1 MSACQPGEGWW
12 SGPQYQQY
20 WQDLR
25 KVEERLQGDGVHPIH
40 LHGGNGHPNHL
51 GEERKRGG
59 AKREAAYWK
68 AMAAGLQYEN
78 SQLQS
83 LLRSLLGLESHP
95 SPQMGMTATNI
106 NVGPPTEP
114 VYNRHQGQNRADVH
128 NYGVSQWLKYYRHGV
143 VQSSSSED
151 DSSSDSE
158 EEDCV
163 EVTGDESKQVEDILG
178 VDSFHEKKVEVDPSE
193 EEYFRFLAVSEK
205 HKKER
210 DGVEGESLKKKF
222 DFRTDTIT
230 DAVLEEGLAL
240 IDTDHEKT
248 KREMGKL
255 FGSRAMK
262 VHSEETKAQLR
273 FDNWRDQNNAV
284 LWPALPLKIIR

>member
-1 MSACQPGEGWW
+1 MGFILSICMEAVAILTIWGRKEREEVPRGRQPTGRPWLLGFNMRTVSCKGWD
-12 SGPQYQQY
+12 S
-20 WQDLR
+20 
-25 KVEERLQGDGVHPIH
+25 PII
-40 LHGGNGHPNHL
+40 LLFNQKSL
-51 GEERKRGG
+51 F
-59 AKREAAYWK
+59 
-68 AMAAGLQYEN
+68 
-78 SQLQS
+78 S

-262 VHSEETKAQLR
+262 VHSEETK
-273 FDNWRDQNNAV
+273 V
-284 LWPALPLKIIR
+284 C

>member
-1 MSACQPGEGWW
+1 MG
-12 SGPQYQQY
+12 
-20 WQDLR
+20 DLR
-25 KVEERLQGDGVHPIH
+25 KVEERLQGHGGHPNN
-40 LHGGNGHPNHL
+40 LREERVHGGNGDSHHL
-51 GEERKRGG
+51 REERKKGD

-68 AMAAGLQYEN
+68 AMAAGLQFEN
-78 SQLQS
+78 RQLQS
-83 LLRSLLGLESHP
+83 LLRSLLGLESYP
-95 SPQMGMTATNI
+95 SPQLGIMPAV
-106 NVGPPTEP
+106 NVGPSHDLLHYSSLGQNEFN
-114 VYNRHQGQNRADVH
+114 VYNYMASRPGLMA
-128 NYGVSQWLKYYRHGV
+128 SHGAN
-143 VQSSSSED
+143 QSSSSDEE
-151 DSSSDSE
+151 SSSDSE

-163 EVTGDESKQVEDILG
+163 RVTEDEREQVEDIPS
-178 VDSFHEKKVEVDPSE
+178 VSFHEKKVEVDPSE

-205 HKKER
+205 HKAER

-273 FDNWRDQNNAV
+273 FDNWRDQNSAV

>member
-1 MSACQPGEGWW
+1 MG
-12 SGPQYQQY
+12 
-20 WQDLR
+20 DLR
-25 KVEERLQGDGVHPIH
+25 KVEERLQGHGGHPNN
-40 LHGGNGHPNHL
+40 LREERVHGGNGDSHHL
-51 GEERKRGG
+51 REERKKGD

-68 AMAAGLQYEN
+68 AMAAGLQFEN
-78 SQLQS
+78 RQLQS
-83 LLRSLLGLESHP
+83 LLRSLLGLESYP
-95 SPQMGMTATNI
+95 SPQLGIMPAV
-106 NVGPPTEP
+106 NVGPSHDLLH
-114 VYNRHQGQNRADVH
+114 NSSLGQNGANVHKYRA
-128 NYGVSQWLKYYRHGV
+128 SHGV
-143 VQSSSSED
+143 NQSSSSDEEI
-151 DSSSDSE
+151 SSDSD
-158 EEDCV
+158 EEDNCV
-163 EVTGDESKQVEDILG
+163 RVTEDERKQVEDIPS
-178 VDSFHEKKVEVDPSE
+178 VDSFHENKVEVDPSE

-230 DAVLEEGLAL
+230 DVVLEEGLAL

-262 VHSEETKAQLR
+262 VHGEETKAKLR
-273 FDNWRDQNNAV
+273 FDNWRDQNSAV